1 MAHLF
6 CYLIGA
12 EMIPDVLQKE
22 VFLVKHKK
30 QYSQEKRAD
39 ILLVG
44 IGGGGGN
51 ALGRMVDAGRLS
63 DRVDT
68 LAMNTYMSPLILHK
82 SRGVKIL
89 QLGERLCL
97 GRGSWADPKL
107 GQGAMQESKEQV
119 CAAVQ
124 GYSLVILIAGLG
136 GGTGT
141 GGTPVLA
148 GWLREMG
155 IPHKVVAQ
163 SPFRFEGSKRAE
175 QAREALEQL
184 RQTGECVREVAETEI
199 QETARAMGIEKF
211 TLMNLLHL
219 ADWAIMQQV
228 EEILAEM
235 GAADRRRNPCTPVN
249 DCTGSVR
256 GGVL

>member
-1 MAHLF
+1 MKQ
-6 CYLIGA
+6 
-12 EMIPDVLQKE
+12 EN
-22 VFLVKHKK
+22 

-63 DRVDT
+63 DRVDA
-68 LAMNTYMSPLILHK
+68 LAMNTYMSPLMLHK

-136 GGTGT
+136 GGTGA

-148 GWLREMG
+148 GWLREMK
-155 IPHKVVAQ
+155 IPHKIVAQ
-163 SPFRFEGSKRAE
+163 IPFRFEGSKKTERAHGV
-175 QAREALEQL
+175 LEQL
-184 RQTGECVREVAETEI
+184 RLAGECVREVAEAEI
-199 QETARAMGIEKF
+199 KEMGPAMGIEKF

-228 EEILAEM
+228 EEIIAEM
-235 GAADRRRNPCTPVN
+235 GAAGRPEKESVH
-249 DCTGSVR
+249 TGQ
-256 GGVL
+256 

>member
-1 MAHLF
+1 M
-6 CYLIGA
+6 
-12 EMIPDVLQKE
+12 K
-22 VFLVKHKK
+22 
-30 QYSQEKRAD
+30 QEKRSD

-51 ALGRMVDAGRLS
+51 ALSSLIVAGRLS

-68 LAMNTYMSPLILHK
+68 LAMNTSLSSLMNHQDRS
-82 SRGVKIL
+82 GVKIL
-89 QLGERLCL
+89 QLGKNLCR
-97 GRGSWADPKL
+97 GRGAYDL
-107 GQGAMQESKEQV
+107 EVCEAAMREAKEQV
-119 CAAVQ
+119 CAAVR
-124 GYSLVILIAGLG
+124 GYSMVVLIACLG

-163 SPFRFEGSKRAE
+163 IPYYFEGSRKAGL
-175 QAREALEQL
+175 AREALEQL
-184 RQTGECVREVAETEI
+184 RQAGECVREVAEAEI

-211 TLMNLLHL
+211 TLMNCFEL
-219 ADWAIMQQV
+219 ADQVVVQQV

-235 GAADRRRNPCTPVN
+235 GAADRRRNPCTPAS
-249 DCTGSVR
+249 DCTGNGR
-256 GGVL
+256 GRRFGEKGGDGLILF

>member
-1 MAHLF
+1 M
-6 CYLIGA
+6 
-12 EMIPDVLQKE
+12 
-22 VFLVKHKK
+22 K
-30 QYSQEKRAD
+30 QENQHSRKKRAD

-51 ALGRMVDAGRLS
+51 ALSRLIDAGHLG

-68 LAMNTYMSPLILHK
+68 LAMNTDMSALILHK

-119 CAAVQ
+119 CAAVR
-124 GYSLVILIAGLG
+124 GYSMVILIACLG

-148 GWLREMG
+148 GWLREMK
-155 IPHKVVAQ
+155 IPHRIVAQ
-163 SPFRFEGSKRAE
+163 IPFRFEGSKKTERAHGV
-175 QAREALEQL
+175 LEQL
-184 RQTGECVREVAETEI
+184 RQAGECVREVEGTEI
-199 QETARAMGIEKF
+199 RETAHAMGIEKF
-211 TLMNLLHL
+211 TLLNCFDA
-219 ADWAIMQQV
+219 ADQVIAQHV
-228 EEILAEM
+228 EELLAEM

>member
-1 MAHLF
+1 M
-6 CYLIGA
+6 
-12 EMIPDVLQKE
+12 
-22 VFLVKHKK
+22 K
-30 QYSQEKRAD
+30 QENQHSRKKRAD

-63 DRVDT
+63 DRVDA
-68 LAMNTYMSPLILHK
+68 LAMNTDMSSLILHK

-124 GYSLVILIAGLG
+124 GYSMVILIACLG

-148 GWLREMG
+148 GWLREMK
-155 IPHKVVAQ
+155 IPHRIVAQ
-163 SPFRFEGSKRAE
+163 IPFRFEGSKKTERAHGV
-175 QAREALEQL
+175 LEQL
-184 RQTGECVREVAETEI
+184 RQAGECVREVEGTEI
-199 QETARAMGIEKF
+199 RETAHAMGIEKF
-211 TLMNLLHL
+211 TLLNCFDA
-219 ADWAIMQQV
+219 ADQVIAQHV
-228 EEILAEM
+228 EELLAEM

>member
-1 MAHLF
+1 MKQ
-6 CYLIGA
+6 
-12 EMIPDVLQKE
+12 EN
-22 VFLVKHKK
+22 

-63 DRVDT
+63 DRVDA
-68 LAMNTYMSPLILHK
+68 LAMNTDMSPLMLHK

-136 GGTGT
+136 GGTGA

-148 GWLREMG
+148 GWLREMK
-155 IPHKVVAQ
+155 IPHKIVAQ
-163 SPFRFEGSKRAE
+163 IPFRFEGSKKTERAHGV
-175 QAREALEQL
+175 LEQL
-184 RQTGECVREVAETEI
+184 RLAGECVREVAEAEI
-199 QETARAMGIEKF
+199 KEMGPAMGIEKF

-235 GAADRRRNPCTPVN
+235 GAAGRPEKESVH
-249 DCTGSVR
+249 TGQ
-256 GGVL
+256 

>member
-1 MAHLF
+1 MEQENQH
-6 CYLIGA
+6 
-12 EMIPDVLQKE
+12 
-22 VFLVKHKK
+22 
-30 QYSQEKRAD
+30 SQEKRAD

-68 LAMNTYMSPLILHK
+68 LAMNTDMSPLILHK
-82 SRGVKIL
+82 CRGVKIL
-89 QLGERLCL
+89 QLGEKLCL
-97 GRGSWADPKL
+97 GRGSGADPKL
-107 GQGAMQESKEQV
+107 GQAAMRESKEQV

-124 GYSLVILIAGLG
+124 GYSMVILIAGLG

-141 GGTPVLA
+141 GGTLVLA

-163 SPFRFEGSKRAE
+163 SPFHFEGSKRAE
-175 QAREALEQL
+175 QARKALEQL
-184 RQTGECVREVAETEI
+184 RQAGEYVREVSEAEI

-211 TLMNLLHL
+211 TLMNCFEL
-219 ADWAIMQQV
+219 ADQVVVQQV

-235 GAADRRRNPCTPVN
+235 GAAGRPEKESAHTN
-249 DCTGSVR
+249 
-256 GGVL
+256 

>member
-1 MAHLF
+1 M
-6 CYLIGA
+6 
-12 EMIPDVLQKE
+12 EQKNQ
-22 VFLVKHKK
+22 H
-30 QYSQEKRAD
+30 SQEKRSD

-63 DRVDT
+63 DRVDA
-68 LAMNTYMSPLILHK
+68 LAMNTDMSPLMLHK

-89 QLGERLCL
+89 QLGEKLCL
-97 GRGSWADPKL
+97 GKGAWADPKL
-107 GQGAMQESKEQV
+107 GQAAMRESKEQV

-124 GYSLVILIAGLG
+124 GYSMVILIAGLG

-155 IPHKVVAQ
+155 IPHKIVAQ

-184 RQTGECVREVAETEI
+184 RQTGECVREVAEAEI
-199 QETARAMGIEKF
+199 REMARAMGIEKF
-211 TLMNLLHL
+211 TLMNCFEL
-219 ADWAIMQQV
+219 ADQVIVQQV

-235 GAADRRRNPCTPVN
+235 RTAGRLEKKSVH
-249 DCTGSVR
+249 TGQ
-256 GGVL
+256 

>member
-1 MAHLF
+1 M
-6 CYLIGA
+6 
-12 EMIPDVLQKE
+12 EQKNQ
-22 VFLVKHKK
+22 H
-30 QYSQEKRAD
+30 SQEKRAD

-51 ALGRMVDAGRLS
+51 ALGRMIDAGRLS

-68 LAMNTYMSPLILHK
+68 LTMNTDMSPLILHK
-82 SRGVKIL
+82 CRGVKIL
-89 QLGERLCL
+89 QLGEKLCL

-107 GQGAMQESKEQV
+107 GQAAMRESKEQV

-124 GYSLVILIAGLG
+124 GYSMVILIACLG

-141 GGTPVLA
+141 GGTSVLA

-163 SPFRFEGSKRAE
+163 IPYYFEGSRKAGL
-175 QAREALEQL
+175 AREALEQL
-184 RQTGECVREVAETEI
+184 RQAGECVREVSEAESREM
-199 QETARAMGIEKF
+199 ARAMGIEKF
-211 TLMNLLHL
+211 TLMNCFEP
-219 ADWAIMQQV
+219 ADQVVVQQV

-235 GAADRRRNPCTPVN
+235 GAAGRPEKE
-249 DCTGSVR
+249 SVHA
-256 GGVL
+256 GQ